1 MADLNFRDFKLYSYK
16 IPLKRTLKLKGLLI
30 DSRVGLILK
39 IFDSDGNC
47 GFGEI
52 APLPG
57 FSRENLKDAKSQ
69 TIQICNSLKK
79 PLSPQK
85 PEKIISAIK
94 DFPEDVYPSVSF
106 GVASALL
113 ILSADRRNISL
124 SELFNKDCSSSL
136 EVNALLSGSKEE
148 ILASLP
154 HIKESNYGSVKL
166 KVGSRDLSE
175 DIDLTRKVREQLGES
190 INLRLDAN
198 RSWSLEQAAA
208 FHNETKDCRIEY
220 IEEPVSNSSELQVLL
235 ADSSLDMRV
244 ALDETLTEI
253 EISDFKK
260 FSSISTLVLK
270 PTLLGLEKTISFAG
284 LAKSQNISCVFSSSY
299 ESVLGLSIIAQLAA
313 GNSTNSACGLDTLGI
328 YADDS
333 YLKLFPVEN
342 GRIEMKNI
350 EVFDKQFE
358 SLPLSEV

>member
-1 MADLNFRDFKLYSYK
+1 MKFKGFKLYSYK
-16 IPLKRTLKLKGLLI
+16 IRLKRTLKLKSVSI
-30 DSRVGLILK
+30 DSREGLILK
-39 IFDSDGNC
+39 IFDDGGNC

-57 FSRENLKDAKSQ
+57 FSRENLEEAKSQ

-79 PLSPQK
+79 PLSLQQ
-85 PEKIISAIK
+85 PEEINSAMK
-94 DFPEDVYPSVSF
+94 DFPGDVYPSVSF

-124 SELFNKDCSSSL
+124 SELLNKNCSGSL

-148 ILASLP
+148 ILTSLAL
-154 HIKESNYGSVKL
+154 IKESNYGSVKL

-175 DIDLTRKVREQLGES
+175 DIDLTRKVSEQLGES
-190 INLRLDAN
+190 MNLLLYAN
-198 RSWSLEQAAA
+198 RSWRLDQAAT
-208 FHNETKDCRIEY
+208 FCNETRDCKIEY
-220 IEEPVSNSSELQVLL
+220 IEEPVLNSSELQELL
-235 ADSSLDMRV
+235 ADSSLGIPV

-260 FSSISTLVLK
+260 FSSASALVLK

-284 LAKSQNISCVFSSSY
+284 LAKAQKIACVFSSSY

-313 GNSTNSACGLDTLGI
+313 ANSINSACGLDTLGI

-333 YLKLFPVEN
+333 YLKLFPVKN

-350 EVFDKQFE
+350 AVIDKQFE
-358 SLPLSEV
+358 SLPLTEI

>member
-1 MADLNFRDFKLYSYK
+1 MKFKDFKLYSYK
-16 IPLKRTLKLKGLLI
+16 IPLRKTLKLKSVSI
-30 DSRVGLILK
+30 DSREGLILK

-57 FSRENLKDAKSQ
+57 FSRENLEEAKAQ
-69 TIQICNSLKK
+69 TIQICNALKK
-79 PLSPQK
+79 TLSPKK
-85 PEKIISAIK
+85 PEKISDATK
-94 DFPEDVYPSVSF
+94 DFPGEVYPSVSF
-106 GVASALL
+106 GIASALL
-113 ILSADRRNISL
+113 ILSANSRNISL
-124 SELFNKDCSSSL
+124 SELLNKDCNSSL

-148 ILASLP
+148 ILTSLA

-166 KVGSRDLSE
+166 KVGSRDMSE
-175 DIDLTRKVREQLGES
+175 DIDLTQKVREQLGES

-198 RSWSLEQAAA
+198 RSWSLEQAAT

-235 ADSSLDMRV
+235 ADSNIDIRV

-253 EISDFKK
+253 EISAFKK
-260 FSSISTLVLK
+260 FSSVSALVLK
-270 PTLLGLEKTISFAG
+270 PTLLGLEKTISFAE
-284 LAKSQNISCVFSSSY
+284 LAKSQKIACVFSSSY

-313 GNSTNSACGLDTLGI
+313 ANSTNSACGLDTLGI

-333 YLKLFPVEN
+333 YLKLFPVKN

-350 EVFDKQFE
+350 EIFDKQFE
-358 SLPLSEV
+358 SLTLSEV

>member
-1 MADLNFRDFKLYSYK
+1 MKFRDFKLYSYK
-16 IPLKRTLKLKGLLI
+16 ISLKRTLKLKGLSI

-57 FSRENLKDAKSQ
+57 FSRENFEEAKSQ

-79 PLSPQK
+79 PVSRQE
-85 PEKIISAIK
+85 PEKISGAIK
-94 DFPEDVYPSVSF
+94 DFPGDVYPSVSF

-136 EVNALLSGSKEE
+136 EVNALLSGEKEE

-154 HIKESNYGSVKL
+154 HIKESSYGSVKL

-175 DIDLTRKVREQLGES
+175 DIYLTQKVREQLGES

-198 RSWSLEQAAA
+198 RSWSLEQVAA
-208 FHNETKDCRIEY
+208 FHSETKDCLIEY

-235 ADSSLDMRV
+235 ADSSIDIRV

-260 FSSISTLVLK
+260 FSSVSALVLK
-270 PTLLGLEKTISFAG
+270 PTLLGLEKTIGFAG
-284 LAKSQNISCVFSSSY
+284 LVKSQKISCVFSSSY
-299 ESVLGLSIIAQLAA
+299 ESVLGLSVIAQLAA

-342 GRIEMKNI
+342 GRIEMKKI

>member
-1 MADLNFRDFKLYSYK
+1 MKFKGFKLYSYK
-16 IPLKRTLKLKGLLI
+16 IRLKRTLKLKSVSI
-30 DSRVGLILK
+30 DSREGLILK
-39 IFDSDGNC
+39 IFDDGGNC

-57 FSRENLKDAKSQ
+57 FSRENLEEAKSQ

-79 PLSPQK
+79 PLSLQQ
-85 PEKIISAIK
+85 PEEINSAMK
-94 DFPEDVYPSVSF
+94 DFPGDVYPSVSF

-124 SELFNKDCSSSL
+124 SELLNKNCSGSL

-148 ILASLP
+148 ILTSLAL
-154 HIKESNYGSVKL
+154 IKESNYGSVKL

-175 DIDLTRKVREQLGES
+175 DIDLTRKVSEQLGES
-190 INLRLDAN
+190 MNLRLDAN
-198 RSWSLEQAAA
+198 RSWSLEQAAT
-208 FHNETKDCRIEY
+208 FHSQTKDCRIEY
-220 IEEPVSNSSELQVLL
+220 IEEPVSNSSELQELL
-235 ADSSLDMRV
+235 ADSSLAIPV

-253 EISDFKK
+253 EISDFKN
-260 FSSISTLVLK
+260 FSSASALVLK

-284 LAKSQNISCVFSSSY
+284 LAKAQKIACVFSSSY

-313 GNSTNSACGLDTLGI
+313 ANSINSACGLDTLGI

-333 YLKLFPVEN
+333 YLKLFPVKN

-350 EVFDKQFE
+350 AVIDKQFE
-358 SLPLSEV
+358 SLPLTEI

>member
-1 MADLNFRDFKLYSYK
+1 MKFKDFELYSYK
-16 IPLKRTLKLKGLLI
+16 IPLKRTLKLKGHSI

-39 IFDSDGNC
+39 IFDSEGNC

-57 FSRENLKDAKSQ
+57 FSREIFDEAKSQ
-69 TIQICNSLKK
+69 TIQICSL
-79 PLSPQK
+79 LRETASPRK

-94 DFPEDVYPSVSF
+94 DFPEDIYPSVSF
-106 GVASALL
+106 GVASAFL
-113 ILSADRRNISL
+113 ILSARARNISL
-124 SELFNKDCSSSL
+124 SELFNNDCSSSL

-154 HIKESNYGSVKL
+154 HIKESSYGSVKL
-166 KVGSRDLSE
+166 KVGSRELSE

-198 RSWSLEQAAA
+198 RSWSLQQAAA
-208 FHNETKDCRIEY
+208 FHSETRDCRIEY

-235 ADSSLDMRV
+235 ADSNIDIPV
-244 ALDETLTEI
+244 ALDETLAEI

-260 FSSISTLVLK
+260 FSSAKALVLK
-270 PTLLGLEKTISFAG
+270 PTLLGLEKTISFADM
-284 LAKSQNISCVFSSSY
+284 AKSQKIACVFSSSF

-313 GNSTNSACGLDTLGI
+313 GNSTISACGLDTLGI

-350 EVFDKQFE
+350 AVFDKQFE
-358 SLPLSEV
+358 SLPLSEI

>member
-1 MADLNFRDFKLYSYK
+1 MKFKDFKLYSYK
-16 IPLKRTLKLKGLLI
+16 IPLRKTLKLKSVSI
-30 DSRVGLILK
+30 DSREGLILK
-39 IFDSDGNC
+39 IFDSDGSY

-57 FSRENLKDAKSQ
+57 FSRENLDEARSQ

-79 PLSPQK
+79 TLSQQV
-85 PEKIISAIK
+85 PEEISGVIK
-94 DFPEDVYPSVSF
+94 DFPGDVYPSVSF

-113 ILSADRRNISL
+113 LLSADRRNISL
-124 SELFNKDCSSSL
+124 SELLSKACSSSL

-148 ILASLP
+148 IMTSLA

-166 KVGSRDLSE
+166 KVGSRELSE
-175 DIDLTRKVREQLGES
+175 DIDLTQKVREQLGES

-198 RSWSLEQAAA
+198 RGWSLEQAAT
-208 FHNETKDCRIEY
+208 FHSQTKDCQIEY
-220 IEEPVSNSSELQVLL
+220 IEEPVSNSSELHELL
-235 ADSSLDMRV
+235 SDSSLDMRI

-253 EISDFKK
+253 EISDFNK
-260 FSSISTLVLK
+260 FSSVFALVLK
-270 PTLLGLEKTISFAG
+270 PTLLGLEKTIGFAE
-284 LAKSQNISCVFSSSY
+284 LAKSQKIACAFSSSY
-299 ESVLGLSIIAQLAA
+299 ESVIGLSVIAQLAA

-333 YLKLFPVEN
+333 YLKLFPVKN

-350 EVFDKQFE
+350 EIFDKQFE
-358 SLPLSEV
+358 SLTLSEV